1 MKHLLF
7 IFLLFAFTTHAQ
19 VVNEYMD
26 LQIHPT
32 ISEPYG
38 FFGKGLKFFDEAHPP
53 RLRYKHMFKNVNY
66 ANYWKANKGA
76 RIFVVG
82 LIGREGPKRAAK
94 ARKMILRQID
104 YIDKFVADNSAD
116 FAIAHSPQEVRTLVH
131 TSTKT
136 IIVYSIEGG
145 RNLIHSQDDANFWA
159 AKGVAFITLVHLKDY
174 EVGSSAVM
182 PGFAEH
188 LLNLKGVFRK
198 EKKRGLSDIG
208 RQTILW
214 MANAGI
220 MTDVTHMNDKTR
232 TDAITFMNSKGLP
245 VLSTHDGFKPLQ
257 NQPRGIPPQDI
268 LSIYKGKGL
277 VSLPISM
284 GMYKP
289 TPEYKAKLDSLPC
302 YCEKSIDSYKF
313 SYNVLNKYIADNI
326 PTIFGDSSKTYKG
339 LNLQE
344 LTDISVGFQTDFNGW
359 TSHHRPRY
367 GRKGCYKLNP
377 DSTYNPIDIKGL
389 VHPGMLYDNWQ
400 LLQKEGVDLDPIKRA
415 SEKFLLMWQQYL
427 DNRGKY

>member
-1 MKHLLF
+1 MKRILF
-7 IFLLFAFTTHAQ
+7 LFLLLAFGANAQ

-32 ISEPYG
+32 ISVPYG
-38 FFGKGLKFFDEAHPP
+38 FFSKGLVFFDPAHPP
-53 RLRYKHMFKNVNY
+53 KLRYKHMFTNVNY
-66 ANYWKANKGA
+66 ANYWKANKGT

-82 LIGREGPKRAAK
+82 LIGREGPKRPAK
-94 ARKMILRQID
+94 AKKMILEQLD
-104 YIDKFVADNSAD
+104 YINKFVANNSAD
-116 FAIAHSPQEVRTLVH
+116 FAVAHSPQEVRNLVH
-131 TSTKT
+131 TTTKT

-159 AKGVAFITLVHLKDY
+159 SQGVSFITLVHLKDY
-174 EVGSSAVM
+174 EVGGSAVM

-188 LLNLKGVFRK
+188 LLNLKGVFKK
-198 EKKRGLSDIG
+198 ESKRGLTDVG

-220 MTDVTHMNDKTR
+220 MTDITHMCDKTR

-245 VLSTHDGFKPLQ
+245 VLSTHDSFKSMN
-257 NQPRGIPPQDI
+257 NQPRGIAPSDVI
-268 LSIYKGKGL
+268 RIYQGKGL
-277 VSLPISM
+277 VSLPITTDL
-284 GMYKP
+284 YKP
-289 TPEYKAKLDSLPC
+289 DANYKAKRDSLPC
-302 YCEKSIDSYKF
+302 YCKGSIDGYKF
-313 SYNVLNKYIADNI
+313 VYNEANKYISSHVSV
-326 PTIFGDSSKTYKG
+326 IFSDSTKTYS
-339 LNLQE
+339 NLTPQE

-367 GRKGCYKLNP
+367 GKKGCYKINP
-377 DSTYNPIDIKGL
+377 DSTYNPVDIQGL
-389 VHPGMLYDNWQ
+389 AHPGLMGDNWD
-400 LLQKEGVDLDPIKRA
+400 LLQKEGTDLAPIKRA